1 MTDIVD
7 RLGSGKLHFAGPL
20 RVLLDEAKDEIALL
34 RDEMAALEAEVKRLR
49 EQLEAA
55 DEHAQRL
62 EAVVEKMTV
71 WEPSKGGR
79 LG

>member
-7 RLGSGKLHFAGPL
+7 RL
-20 RVLLDEAKDEIALL
+20 
-34 RDEMAALEAEVKRLR
+34 EAEIKRLR

-62 EAVVEKMTV
+62 EAIAEKMTV
-71 WEPSKGGR
+71 WEPSK
-79 LG
+79 